1 MTTTLKSQMR
11 HLRPVDMLVIVFT
24 NLLSVLGI
32 YLSFRTP
39 VILLLVPINLLLSFI
54 IIWIARNSS
63 ESLLRERIHD
73 WYAVPIIFLIF
84 KEVYVVIQAFGRPD
98 WDNILIAADRALFGT
113 DPTVWCSQ
121 FATPVLTEL
130 MQIAYTSYYFIMIVT
145 GIELYMRSERRVFH
159 LALFSIVY
167 GFALSYIGYLLFPA
181 VGPRFTLHDFRMIDS
196 ELPGLWLT
204 TYFRDFINAGESI
217 SKDAL
222 NPIAI
227 AQRDVFPSGHTQMTL
242 ISLYFAFRYRI
253 RSRFILL
260 IFGSLLIISTV
271 YLRYHYVV
279 DVIGGVAFMWFTI
292 WSAPKLFGWGE
303 LQQKNNSP
311 TDNHSGILTAF
322 EQQ

>member
-1 MTTTLKSQMR
+1 MITFLKSRMR
-11 HLRPVDMLVIVFT
+11 YLRPVDMLVIVFT
-24 NLLSVLGI
+24 SFLSVLGI
-32 YLSFRTP
+32 FLSVTTP
-39 VILLLVPINLLLSFI
+39 IILVLVPINLLLGFI
-54 IIWIARNSS
+54 VIWVRRNSS
-63 ESLLRERIHD
+63 VSPISQRIHD

-98 WDNILIAADRALFGT
+98 WDNILIAADRALFRT
-113 DPTVWCSQ
+113 DPTIWCSQ

-130 MQIAYTSYYFIMIVT
+130 MQIAYTSYYFIMIIT
-145 GIELYMRSERRVFH
+145 GIELYRRSERRVFH

-167 GFALSYIGYLLFPA
+167 GFSLSYLGYILFPA
-181 VGPRFTLHDFRMIDS
+181 VGPRFTLHDFKMIDA

-204 TYFRDFINAGESI
+204 TFLRDFINAGESI

-253 RSRFILL
+253 RSRFVLL
-260 IFGSLLIISTV
+260 IFGSLLILSTV

-279 DVIGGVAFMWFTI
+279 DVIGGVVFMWFTI
-292 WSAPKLFGWGE
+292 WSAPKLFNWWE
-303 LQQKNNSP
+303 S
-311 TDNHSGILTAF
+311 
-322 EQQ
+322 

>member
-1 MTTTLKSQMR
+1 MQAMNLKQHIR
-11 HLRPVDMLVIVFT
+11 TLRPVDMLVIVFT
-24 NLLSVLGI
+24 GILSLIGI
-32 YLSFRTP
+32 LSSVTTP
-39 VILLLVPINLLLSFI
+39 VILLLVPINILLAVI
-54 IIWIARNSS
+54 IFWIAQKSAAS
-63 ESLLRERIHD
+63 TVWLRIHD

-98 WDNILIAADRALFGT
+98 WDNLLIAADRALFGT

-130 MQIAYTSYYFIMIVT
+130 MQIAYTSYYFIMIIT

-217 SKDAL
+217 SNDAL

-253 RSRFILL
+253 HSRFVLL

-279 DVIGGVAFMWFTI
+279 DVIGGVVFMWFTI
-292 WSAPKLFGWGE
+292 WSAPKLFAWWE
-303 LQQKNNSP
+303 KQ
-311 TDNHSGILTAF
+311 
-322 EQQ
+322 

>member
-1 MTTTLKSQMR
+1 MMTLLKSQVR
-11 HLRPVDMLVIVFT
+11 HLRPVDLLVIVFT
-24 NLLSVLGI
+24 SFLSVLGI
-32 YLSFRTP
+32 FLGFSTP
-39 VILLLVPINLLLSFI
+39 AILLLVPINLLLGYI

-63 ESLLRERIHD
+63 ASTFWQRIHD

-84 KEVYVVIQAFGRPD
+84 KEVYVVIQGFGRPD
-98 WDNILIAADRALFGT
+98 WDNLLITADRVLFRT
-113 DPTVWCSQ
+113 DPTVWCSH
-121 FATPVLTEL
+121 FATPTLTEL

-145 GIELYMRSERRVFH
+145 GIELYVRSERRVFH

-217 SKDAL
+217 SKNAL

-242 ISLYFAFRYRI
+242 IALYFAFRYRI
-253 RSRFILL
+253 RSRFVLL
-260 IFGSLLIISTV
+260 VFGSLLIISTV

-279 DVIGGVAFMWFTI
+279 DVIGGVVFMWFTI
-292 WSAPKLFGWGE
+292 WSAPKLYEWW
-303 LQQKNNSP
+303 
-311 TDNHSGILTAF
+311 
-322 EQQ
+322 EQY